1 MIKLKDILLE
11 DYTIALAR
19 AYHVAMDQKD
29 YDELGRKID
38 RNKFK
43 RYFRIPRDADEDPNY
58 KRDPKF
64 NIKKLTQINEA
75 YPWFKLDM
83 TRKERDFFDEMEYK
97 IERMQPENSGPKQ
110 INSFIVS
117 VIDVYSQP
125 QNDMSDIMSKYGM
138 DDILKHV
145 QRTGLKPLK
154 RAV

>member
-1 MIKLKDILLE
+1 MFYNQRDSIKE
-11 DYTIALAR
+11 
-19 AYHVAMDQKD
+19 
-29 YDELGRKID
+29 E
-38 RNKFK
+38 
-43 RYFRIPRDADEDPNY
+43 
-58 KRDPKF
+58 
-64 NIKKLTQINEA
+64 
-75 YPWFKLDM
+75 YPWFKLDV

-145 QRTGLKPLK
+145 QRKGLKPLK